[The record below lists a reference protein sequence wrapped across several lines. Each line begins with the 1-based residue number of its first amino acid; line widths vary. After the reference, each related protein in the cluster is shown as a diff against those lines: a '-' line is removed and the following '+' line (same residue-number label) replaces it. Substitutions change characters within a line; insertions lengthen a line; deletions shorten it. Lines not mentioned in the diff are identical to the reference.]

1 MEESCKIEGCL
12 SVYGAGINMILLR
25 PELTAETK
33 LLIITLKPDGFLLA
47 FWTCVLTSS
56 ADLEA
61 EPFVL
66 SCLVFLE
73 EDLKLHVSWQRE
85 QLSIDPNDR
94 TLQWTVA
101 RCLGCL

>member
-1 MEESCKIEGCL
+1 MKEMAESCKIEGCL

-61 EPFVL
+61 EHLF
-66 SCLVFLE
+66 LVFFSFLLP
-73 EDLKLHVSWQRE
+73 D
-85 QLSIDPNDR
+85 IDP
-94 TLQWTVA
+94 LQ
-101 RCLGCL
+101 